1 MMPSSATRFFAGS
14 AIDDTESKSLL
25 ASTGLTLTA
34 GLRRSPEHHQL
45 HVVGRVPEAEVVA
58 DRRHVLGGLAI
69 HGHQDVADRQ
79 PGRLRRT
86 AGPDIGHDDA
96 VVSRQAERCRHARR
110 DGLDAHAHFLPA
122 QVTVLPELAQHR
134 PGRRARNGEAQALV
148 PSGLRQDERVDA
160 DHFPADVHQRAA
172 RIAGI
177 DRRICLHE
185 DLRRVRVH
193 LPCHGGDQPVGQAVA
208 EPVGAAERE
217 HHLALP
223 DFRIGRQR
231 QRGEFQAIHL
241 QQRQV
246 QFGGDADDAVRR
258 PASSWPDKAVAS
270 VPSALSAGSTIW
282 TRCAPL
288 TTCAFV
294 MM

>member
-14 AIDDTESKSLL
+14 AIDDTESNSLRCFHRL
-25 ASTGLTLTA
+25 DADADLL
-34 GLRRSPEHHQL
+34 RSPEHDQL
-45 HVVGRVPEAEVVA
+45 DVVRRIPEAEVVA
-58 DRRHVLGGLAI
+58 DRRQVLGGLAV
-69 HGHQDVADRQ
+69 HGHQDVTHRQ
-79 PGRLRRT
+79 TGRLRRT
-86 AGPDIGHDDA
+86 AGPDVGHDDA
-96 VVSRQAERCRHARR
+96 VVSRQSERRGHARR

-122 QVTVLPELAQHR
+122 QVTVLPELAEHR

-160 DHFPADVHQRAA
+160 DHFPADVDQRAA

-177 DRRICLHE
+177 DRRIGLHE
-185 DLRRVRVH
+185 DLRRVGVH
-193 LPCHGGDQPVGQAVA
+193 LPCHGRDQPVGQAVA
-208 EPVGAAERE
+208 EPVGAAECK

-223 DFRIGRQR
+223 DLRVGRQR
-231 QRGEFQAIHL
+231 QRRKFQAVDL

-246 QFGGDADDAVRR
+246 QFGGDAHDLCGDELRLARTTPSRASR
-258 PASSWPDKAVAS
+258 PRCPQ
-270 VPSALSAGSTIW
+270 GSTIW
-282 TRCAPL
+282 TRRAPF